1 MNALHSDS
9 CRSIFSQSIGV
20 FPPLAANLKNRMSIQ
35 EPTLLQQTFI
45 PPILRHQDVLIRDTT
60 GSGKTF
66 GILLSLL
73 NKPRVKD
80 VAGRPGITSVVIVPN
95 QELAFQLL
103 SWTRDLFPTLDDP
116 DQLNKLI
123 QVLVV
128 PSSSP
133 SSLPSESSRISQQ
146 KKLAEE
152 SKQLERLSEALPH
165 VLVATPNRLW
175 SLIEQGVMDLSGIE
189 TLVLDEVDNLIQLPT
204 RFANQRKIMNRSLHP
219 TSAELAVREILR
231 SAEAAGRYRES
242 TEAETTASEGNSSSE
257 GVTTTPFNR
266 IQFVVASATMN
277 RPIRYWLETE
287 GWIQNA
293 EWVDTT
299 KSVVLPEGIRHHCVM
314 VGADSV
320 RNMKKEPSVPW
331 NERDARGQASGRV
344 AGVDNDWQAT
354 DQQWK
359 NESKDLDWKK
369 KQISALKVPGVPQGD
384 LGGIE
389 GDSVPIQ
396 KFRDDDDRMLEGIAM
411 ACMLDKVESA
421 CVFFCSP
428 FSLREIANRLEFE
441 FGLPVKQIDGAFDQK
456 QQSLRSQSPA
466 KVGDRF
472 KGIYVAHES
481 NARGLD
487 LPGLSHVYIVGLP
500 SAPSSYLHMA
510 GRTGRM
516 GQKGTV
522 VTILRDDDHLEDRA
536 RTLFNTL
543 NVSVEPFE
551 HVE

>member
-1 MNALHSDS
+1 
-9 CRSIFSQSIGV
+9 
-20 FPPLAANLKNRMSIQ
+20 MSIQ

-45 PPILRHQDVLIRDTT
+45 PPILQHKDVLIRDTT

-66 GILLSLL
+66 GVLLSLL

-80 VAGRPGITSVVIVPN
+80 AAGRPGITSVIVVPN
-95 QELAFQLL
+95 QELAFQLV
-103 SWTRDLFPTLDDP
+103 SWTKDLFPALADDP
-116 DQLNKLI
+116 DQLNRLI

-128 PSSSP
+128 PSSAP
-133 SSLPSESSRISQQ
+133 SSSSPPDSSRVLQ
-146 KKLAEE
+146 KKRALEE
-152 SKQLERLSEALPH
+152 EKQVERLSEALPH

-175 SLIEQGVMDLSGIE
+175 ALIQQGVLDLSGIE

-204 RFANQRKIMNRSLHP
+204 RFASQKRITNRSVHP

-231 SAEAAGRYRES
+231 SAKAAGRYKELA
-242 TEAETTASEGNSSSE
+242 EAEVSPEGDSDNSKGVSTAA
-257 GVTTTPFNR
+257 PLNR

-277 RPIRYWLETE
+277 RPIRYWLESHH
-287 GWIQNA
+287 WIQNA

-299 KSVVLPEGIRHHCVM
+299 KSVVLPEGIRHHCM
-314 VGADSV
+314 IVGPDSV

-331 NERDARGQASGRV
+331 NERNARGSGSSG
-344 AGVDNDWQAT
+344 AESDWQAT
-354 DQQWK
+354 DQEWK
-359 NESKDLDWKK
+359 NDGKDLDWKK
-369 KQISALKVPGVPQGD
+369 KQISALKIPGVPQGD
-384 LGGIE
+384 LDE
-389 GDSVPIQ
+389 SEAAIQ
-396 KFRDDDDRMLEGIAM
+396 KFRDDDDRMLEGVAM

-456 QQSLRSQSPA
+456 HRSLGSRPLA
-466 KVGDRF
+466 KAGDRF
-472 KGIYVAHES
+472 KGIYLAHES

-536 RTLFNTL
+536 RSLFNTL

-551 HVE
+551 HIE